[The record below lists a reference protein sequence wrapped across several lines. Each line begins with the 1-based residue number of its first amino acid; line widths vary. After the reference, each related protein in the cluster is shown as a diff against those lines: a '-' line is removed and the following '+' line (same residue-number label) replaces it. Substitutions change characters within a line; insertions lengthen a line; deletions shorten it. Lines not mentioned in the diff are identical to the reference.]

1 LGIDPGLASVGWGVV
16 EGGARLRCLGYGH
29 IATAADLPL
38 EKRLAAIR
46 DGVVAVL
53 EEFAP
58 DEGAMEALYFSKNV
72 TSGLLVAEAKGVIR
86 LACGDRSLALV
97 EYRPDELKKALV
109 GSARAEKAEMQKFV
123 ALVLGL
129 DRIPKPDHAAD
140 ALAAA
145 VCHCHARAVD
155 PRLVRRL

>member
-1 LGIDPGLASVGWGVV
+1 
-16 EGGARLRCLGYGH
+16 
-29 IATAADLPL
+29 
-38 EKRLAAIR
+38 
-46 DGVVAVL
+46 VL
-53 EEFAP
+53 EEFRP

-72 TSGLLVAEAKGVIR
+72 TSALLVAEAKGVIR
-86 LACGDRSLALV
+86 LACGDRGLALV
-97 EYRPDELKKALV
+97 EYRPDELKKSLV
-109 GSARAEKAEMQKFV
+109 GSARADKADVQKFV

-129 DRIPKPDHAAD
+129 TEAPKPDHAAD